1 MDQTLFNW
9 VVGVCGFLGGWVL
22 KVIWDAIK
30 DLKTDIRQ
38 IERDLPEVYVRKDD
52 FKEAIRDIKQDMK
65 DGFNKIDSTLKRI
78 EDGSYGYCVDTGD
91 EIGLERME
99 ARLTAERTLDAQERW
114 EHLQKQMGD

>member
-30 DLKTDIRQ
+30 ELKTDIRQ

-52 FKEAIRDIKQDMK
+52 FKEAVRDIKQDMK
-65 DGFNKIDSTLKRI
+65 DGFNKIDNTLGLIFKKLEHK
-78 EDGSYGYCVDTGD
+78 EDR
-91 EIGLERME
+91 E
-99 ARLTAERTLDAQERW
+99 
-114 EHLQKQMGD
+114 

>member
-30 DLKTDIRQ
+30 ELKSDIRQ

-52 FKEAIRDIKQDMK
+52 FKEAVRDIKQDMK
-65 DGFNKIDSTLKRI
+65 DGFNKIDNTLGLIFKKLEHK
-78 EDGSYGYCVDTGD
+78 EDK
-91 EIGLERME
+91 E
-99 ARLTAERTLDAQERW
+99 
-114 EHLQKQMGD
+114 

>member
-30 DLKTDIRQ
+30 ELKTDIRQ

-52 FKEAIRDIKQDMK
+52 FKEAVRDIKQDMK
-65 DGFNKIDSTLKRI
+65 DGFNKIDNTLGLIFKKLEHK
-78 EDGSYGYCVDTGD
+78 EDK
-91 EIGLERME
+91 E
-99 ARLTAERTLDAQERW
+99 
-114 EHLQKQMGD
+114 

>member
-30 DLKTDIRQ
+30 ELKTDIRQ

-52 FKEAIRDIKQDMK
+52 FKEAVREIKQDMK
-65 DGFNKIDSTLKRI
+65 DGFNKIDNTLGLIFKKLEHK
-78 EDGSYGYCVDTGD
+78 EDK
-91 EIGLERME
+91 E
-99 ARLTAERTLDAQERW
+99 
-114 EHLQKQMGD
+114 